1 MKKEEGNSEGR
12 KQYTKRKGQK
22 ITEMDEEEVGRV
34 ASKTNHKRER
44 GSERE

>member
-1 MKKEEGNSEGR
+1 MKGGSSTQKGR
-12 KQYTKRKGQK
+12 GKK